1 MTIAKKLVAGVG
13 ILSFLN
19 HRDTPLC
26 PKKVIALW
34 ESVRWGFSSDYDP
47 QKVLEALNNS
57 QQVFYVLHKQKLV
70 GLIRALSDGV
80 FNAFVMDLSVD
91 PEYQNIGIAS
101 KLLEILKQRNKG
113 LIIWFDVT
121 ESAGDF
127 FKKRGFKQ
135 RPHMQVFATKI
146 Q

>member
-1 MTIAKKLVAGVG
+1 
-13 ILSFLN
+13 
-19 HRDTPLC
+19 
-26 PKKVIALW
+26 
-34 ESVRWGFSSDYDP
+34 
-47 QKVLEALNNS
+47 
-57 QQVFYVLHKQKLV
+57 
-70 GLIRALSDGV
+70 
-80 FNAFVMDLSVD
+80 MDLSVD

-127 FKKRGFKQ
+127 FKKRGFNKQ